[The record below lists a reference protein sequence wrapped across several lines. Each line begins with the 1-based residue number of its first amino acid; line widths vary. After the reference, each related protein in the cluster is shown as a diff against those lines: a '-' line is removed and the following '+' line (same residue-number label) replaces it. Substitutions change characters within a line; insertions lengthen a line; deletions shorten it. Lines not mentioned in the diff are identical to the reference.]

1 MAALSLFLTR
11 GPVISRNGSRRSLIE
26 TIAAKPNWK
35 AVGYSII
42 VKEDQETTL
51 GRVLF
56 LHSKSLTAI
65 LRVFVLCQHWT
76 KTRWIGNNDNNFA
89 RVDEN
94 FFTNNSIGSLS
105 SSSSIRTSI
114 FPISKWNSYSRI
126 LIRESP
132 SMAYSSHRIKTSC
145 SLRVILRWNDSKIY
159 CLKVTSRRKSRWF
172 NSRKRGYV
180 RAGVQE
186 ARGQEKRSKIRSW
199 AEIDDG

>member
-105 SSSSIRTSI
+105 SSSSIRTIDFSNIKMKFLFTNINSWISI
-114 FPISKWNSYSRI
+114 DGLFESSNKNELLSSRHPPVKRFKDLLSKSDI
-126 LIRESP
+126 
-132 SMAYSSHRIKTSC
+132 T
-145 SLRVILRWNDSKIY
+145 
-159 CLKVTSRRKSRWF
+159 
-172 NSRKRGYV
+172 
-180 RAGVQE
+180 
-186 ARGQEKRSKIRSW
+186 
-199 AEIDDG
+199 